1 MNNKTY
7 EEKTKSNPVFLNE
20 IKTKEEFDYELLKG
34 IDDIENGN
42 VKSSDEVDKLIK
54 EKLKI

>member
-1 MNNKTY
+1 MNNKAY
-7 EEKTKSNPVFLNE
+7 EEKTKSDQVFLNE

-42 VKSSDEVDKLIK
+42 VKSSDEVDKLLK